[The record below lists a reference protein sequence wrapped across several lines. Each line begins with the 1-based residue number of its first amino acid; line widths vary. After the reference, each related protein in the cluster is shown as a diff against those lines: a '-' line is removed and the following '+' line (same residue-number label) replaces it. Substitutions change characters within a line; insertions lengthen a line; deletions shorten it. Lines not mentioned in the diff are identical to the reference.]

1 MIYMKECLSMFSSR
15 SFMVSS
21 LTFRSSVHFV
31 YLCVGVRECSDF
43 ILLYVSVQF
52 SQHHLLKRLPSP
64 HCLFLL
70 PLS

>member
-1 MIYMKECLSMFSSR
+1 
-15 SFMVSS
+15 MVSS

-43 ILLYVSVQF
+43 ILLYVAVQF